1 MEKIVKIILLLDVVN
16 YLRTSQN
23 YIVPLL
29 ENMGRLEFHN
39 SLPKVYTDK
48 MEDDS

>member
-1 MEKIVKIILLLDVVN
+1 MEKIVKIIDVVN

-23 YIVPLL
+23 YIVLLL
-29 ENMGRLEFHN
+29 ENLGRLEFHN
-39 SLPKVYTDK
+39 SVPKVYTDK